1 MTIRSTLAFI
11 AITSFISVAI
21 NIVPQ
26 GTSVWA
32 QVAVP
37 IGKKAP
43 QSQYTSFTTAGI
55 KLIRPNGFDAAEN
68 FNGFQ
73 QASTQSSVMVVTIP
87 GPFSEVS
94 RDFTPEGLK
103 IQGMKIKTTQNVS
116 IDGNKGILIN
126 LNKTAYG
133 TRFSK
138 WIFTFGDETETK
150 IIIATFPQAHAAKL
164 SPILKSVL
172 LTAKN
177 DTSMPP
183 ALGFDAGFQIRANQL
198 KLTRSIEKT
207 LMYTKDG
214 IIPAKLP
221 EDPLFI
227 VAPSFSEV
235 AIADKKEFAT
245 QRLSQTR
252 NIQINSIT
260 TTAPITIDGFDA
272 YEIVADAKDLTSDT
286 PITVYQV
293 MLFDEKSYVLIQGF
307 VGTKVVNEY
316 LPEFQAMARSF
327 TKKRK

>member
-11 AITSFISVAI
+11 AITSFISVAM
-21 NIVPQ
+21 NIAPH
-26 GTSVWA
+26 GASVRA
-32 QVAVP
+32 QVAAP

-43 QSQYTSFTTAGI
+43 QSQYTSFATAGI
-55 KLIRPNGFDAAEN
+55 KLIRPNGFDVAEN

-73 QASTQSSVMVVTIP
+73 QASTQSSVMVMTIP

-94 RDFTPEGLK
+94 RDFTLQGLK
-103 IQGMKIKTTQNVS
+103 TQGMKLKSTQNVS

-133 TRFSK
+133 TKFSK

-150 IIIATFPQAHAAKL
+150 IIIATFPQAKAAKL

-177 DTSMPP
+177 DTSVPP
-183 ALGFDAGFQIRANQL
+183 ALGSDVGFKIVANKL
-198 KLTRSIEKT
+198 TLTRSIEKT

-214 IIPAKLP
+214 MIPAKSP

-227 VAPSFSEV
+227 VAPSLSEL

-245 QRLSQTR
+245 QRLAQTKS
-252 NIQINSIT
+252 IQINSIT
-260 TTAPITIDGFDA
+260 STAPITIDGLDG

-293 MLFDEKSYVLIQGF
+293 MLFDAPSYVLIQSF
-307 VGTKVVNEY
+307 VGTKIADEY
-316 LPEFQAMARSF
+316 LPEFKAMARSF